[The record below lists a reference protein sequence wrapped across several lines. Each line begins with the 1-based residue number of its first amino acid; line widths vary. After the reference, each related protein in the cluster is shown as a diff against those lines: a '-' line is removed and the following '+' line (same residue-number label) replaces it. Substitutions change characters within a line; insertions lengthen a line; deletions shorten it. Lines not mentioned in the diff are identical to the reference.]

1 MANKKRERYESLVD
15 NPNVRKALDIIST
28 SENADYNTLF
38 GGDTFNDYKNH
49 PNVKKRFKQ
58 KDGKWN
64 SSGAAGRYQM
74 LKSTWDELQ
83 STFGLEDFSP
93 RNQDLGAIA
102 LLDRLKGKDGKTALQ
117 SAIEGDYQGMVEKA
131 GRTWASFPSAPAAYS
146 QPKHGWNKM
155 NKIIASATG
164 RPLQETA
171 TVETSYADPQN
182 GGATHRYNTRIPNPT
197 DAIIDQDYN
206 NLQGELFNFDD
217 VGSRQTNKVEQANG
231 QNDVATVEQS
241 GFIDIPA
248 VYDKA
253 IEDAFGDGSGQQELF
268 SQEIEDSL
276 RGVFNAA

>member
-1 MANKKRERYESLVD
+1 MGSKKRELYESLLND
-15 NPNVRKALDIIST
+15 PNVRKALDIISA
-28 SENADYNTLF
+28 SENADYNTVF
-38 GGDTFNDYKNH
+38 GGGTFDSYDNH
-49 PNVKKRFKQ
+49 PNIKKRFKQ

-117 SAIEGDYQGMVEKA
+117 SALEGNFQSMVEKA

-164 RPLQETA
+164 AQDTQA
-171 TVETSYADPQN
+171 GIDSSTTQ
-182 GGATHRYNTRIPNPT
+182 HRYNSGNLSNPVDT
-197 DAIIDQDYN
+197 ITNDDGYQ
-206 NLQGELFNFDD
+206 NLQGDLFKFDNNSD
-217 VGSRQTNKVEQANG
+217 TKPVSKPVDNQQHQVETVQQT
-231 QNDVATVEQS
+231 
-241 GFIDIPA
+241 GFIDIPE
-248 VYDKA
+248 VYNEA
-253 IEDAFGDGSGQQELF
+253 IENAFGNGSGQGELF

-276 RGVFNAA
+276 RGVFDEA

>member
-1 MANKKRERYESLVD
+1 MSSKKRELYESLLND
-15 NPNVRKALDIIST
+15 PNVRKALDIISA
-28 SENADYNTLF
+28 SENADYNTVF
-38 GGDTFNDYKNH
+38 GGGTFDSYANH
-49 PNVKKRFKQ
+49 PNIKKRFKQ

-117 SAIEGDYQGMVEKA
+117 SALEGNFQSMVEKA

-164 RPLQETA
+164 AQDTQAESDELA
-171 TVETSYADPQN
+171 TQ
-182 GGATHRYNTRIPNPT
+182 HRYNSGHLNNPVDT
-197 DAIIDQDYN
+197 ITNDSGYQD
-206 NLQGELFNFDD
+206 LQGDLFKFDNNSD
-217 VGSRQTNKVEQANG
+217 TKPVSKPVDNHHQQQQVETVQQT
-231 QNDVATVEQS
+231 
-241 GFIDIPA
+241 GFIDIPEI
-248 VYDKA
+248 YNEA
-253 IEDAFGDGSGQQELF
+253 IENAFGNGSGQGELF
-268 SQEIEDSL
+268 SQDVEDSL
-276 RGVFNAA
+276 RGVFDEA